1 MENMSSLK
9 LDVYLR
15 FRRSDQRVVT
25 ETFLRECRTYSI
37 SHYTQKD
44 SYEADKSGPSE
55 LSRLREDHRDDVFE
69 QVCHVLHTKLQA
81 HAIDVGVETSRQLG

>member
-1 MENMSSLK
+1 M
-9 LDVYLR
+9 Y
-15 FRRSDQRVVT
+15 
-25 ETFLRECRTYSI
+25 RTYSI
-37 SHYTQKD
+37 GHYTQKH

-69 QVCHVLHTKLQA
+69 QVRHVLHTILQA